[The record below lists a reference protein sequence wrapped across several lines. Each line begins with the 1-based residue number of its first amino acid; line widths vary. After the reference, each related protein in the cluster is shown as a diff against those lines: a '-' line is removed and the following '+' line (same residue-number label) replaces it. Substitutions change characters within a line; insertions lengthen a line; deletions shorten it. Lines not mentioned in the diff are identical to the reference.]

1 MDYGLWTMDYGLWTM
16 DYGLWTVLPTFTS
29 SILHHYILHPMEV
42 SLSEQRLNFLRQS
55 IGKVITDSPSNFMN
69 WLAPVLIK
77 AENGILVCQYTIRK
91 EMTNPYQIL
100 HGGVTAG
107 IIDDLIGATV
117 FTMGLNERYTTVSNY
132 IDYFAPASEGDE
144 VIAETSIVKRGRTI
158 LNLQCEIFLPS
169 KKRLIAKGYSNM
181 LNIG

>member
-1 MDYGLWTMDYGLWTM
+1 
-16 DYGLWTVLPTFTS
+16 
-29 SILHHYILHPMEV
+29 MEE
-42 SLSEQRLNFLRQS
+42 SLSEQRLNLLRQS
-55 IGKVITDSPSNFMN
+55 IGQPITDSPSNFMN
-69 WLAPVLIK
+69 WLAPVLVN
-77 AENGILVCQYTIRK
+77 AGYGILVCKYLIRK

-117 FTMGLNERYTTVSNY
+117 YTMGLNHRYTTINNY
-132 IDYFAPASEGDE
+132 IDYFAPAAEGDE
-144 VIAETSIVKRGRTI
+144 IVAETAIVKHGKTI
-158 LNLQCEIFLPS
+158 LNLQCEIYLPS

>member
-1 MDYGLWTMDYGLWTM
+1 
-16 DYGLWTVLPTFTS
+16 
-29 SILHHYILHPMEV
+29 MEE
-42 SLSEQRLNFLRQS
+42 SLSDQRLKFLRHS
-55 IGKVITDSPSNFMN
+55 IGKVITDSPSNYMN
-69 WLAPVLIK
+69 WLAPVLVK
-77 AENGILVCQYTIRK
+77 AESGILVCKYTIRK

-117 FTMGLNERYTTVSNY
+117 FTMGLTNRYTTVNNY
-132 IDYFAPASEGDE
+132 IDYFAPAVEGDE
-144 VIAETSIVKRGRTI
+144 ITAETAIVKRGKTI
-158 LNLQCEIFLPS
+158 LNLQCEIYLPS